1 MSSRT
6 DRLAYTVVELAE
18 AAGLGRTTIYRE
30 VKSGRLRL
38 TKIGKRSIITVAEAE
53 RWLAAVAGIPG
64 SADPE

>member
-30 VKSGRLRL
+30 AKAGRLRL
-38 TKIGKRSIITVAEAE
+38 TKIGKRSIITVAEAK
-53 RWLAAVAGIPG
+53 RWMAAVAGIPG
-64 SADPE
+64 KADPE

>member
-1 MSSRT
+1 MYSRT
-6 DRLAYTVVELAE
+6 DRLAFTIEELAE

-53 RWLAAVAGIPG
+53 RWLAVVSGTPG
-64 SADPE
+64 SAAPE